1 MTDPSAFEE
10 FVRRYQDMVYG
21 TAVRLVADPSEA
33 EDIAQSVFL
42 KAFERFEAIGTS
54 PAAAGWLKTVTTNL
68 SLNHLT
74 RFRRR
79 WRQFAR
85 LGTGE
90 RSLAAQSMEETLPSP
105 DSPAADLER
114 AEESALLER
123 SIRSLPDH
131 QRIPLVLFHFED
143 RSYGEIA
150 KQLGI
155 SLAKVKSDI
164 HRGRQALRRI
174 IEGER

>member
-1 MTDPSAFEE
+1 
-10 FVRRYQDMVYG
+10 MVYG

-33 EDIAQSVFL
+33 EDISQSVFL

-90 RSLAAQSMEETLPSP
+90 HSLAAPSLEETLASS

-114 AEESALLER
+114 AEENALLER
-123 SIRSLPDH
+123 SVRSLPDH

-143 RSYGEIA
+143 RSYSEIA

>member
-1 MTDPSAFEE
+1 
-10 FVRRYQDMVYG
+10 MVFG
-21 TAVRLVADPSEA
+21 TALRLVADPSEA
-33 EDIAQSVFL
+33 EDISQTVFL
-42 KAFERFEAIGTS
+42 KAFERFESIGTS

-74 RFRRR
+74 RFRSR
-79 WRQFAR
+79 WRQFVR

-90 RSLAAQSMEETLPSP
+90 HSRGGSPLEEALSSS
-105 DSPAADLER
+105 DSPAADSER
-114 AEESALLER
+114 AEENAQLER
-123 SIRSLPDH
+123 GIRSLPRH
-131 QRIPLVLFHFED
+131 QRVPLVLFHFED

-150 KQLGI
+150 KRLGV

-174 IEGER
+174 IEEEQ

>member
-1 MTDPSAFEE
+1 
-10 FVRRYQDMVYG
+10 MVYG
-21 TAVRLVADPSEA
+21 TAVRLVGDPSEA
-33 EDIAQSVFL
+33 EDISQSVFL
-42 KAFERFEAIGTS
+42 KAFERFDSIGTS
-54 PAAAGWLKTVTTNL
+54 PAVAGWLKTVTTNL

-85 LGTGE
+85 FGTGDHSRAE
-90 RSLAAQSMEETLPSP
+90 PSLEETLPAP

-114 AEESALLER
+114 AEQNALLER
-123 SIRSLPDH
+123 GIRGLPDH

-143 RSYGEIA
+143 RSYSEIA
-150 KQLGI
+150 KLLDI

-174 IEGER
+174 IEGEQ

>member
-1 MTDPSAFEE
+1 
-10 FVRRYQDMVYG
+10 MVYG

-33 EDIAQSVFL
+33 EDISQNVFL
-42 KAFERFEAIGTS
+42 KAFERFDAIGTS

-85 LGTGE
+85 FGAGE
-90 RSLAAQSMEETLPSP
+90 QSRAEPSLEDTLASA
-105 DSPAADLER
+105 DSPAEDLER
-114 AEESALLER
+114 AEQNALLER
-123 SIRSLPDH
+123 GIRRLPDH

-143 RSYGEIA
+143 RSYSEIA
-150 KQLGI
+150 KLLGI

-164 HRGRQALRRI
+164 HRGRLALRRI

>member
-1 MTDPSAFEE
+1 
-10 FVRRYQDMVYG
+10 MVYG

-33 EDIAQSVFL
+33 EDISQSVFL
-42 KAFERFEAIGTS
+42 KAFERFESIGTS

-90 RSLAAQSMEETLPSP
+90 RSLADPSLEEMLASP
-105 DSPAADLER
+105 DSPAAELER

-123 SIRSLPDH
+123 SICSLPDH

-143 RSYGEIA
+143 RSYSEIA
-150 KQLGI
+150 QLLGI

>member
-1 MTDPSAFEE
+1 
-10 FVRRYQDMVYG
+10 MVYG

-33 EDIAQSVFL
+33 EDISQSVFL
-42 KAFERFEAIGTS
+42 KAFERFEAIGAS

-90 RSLAAQSMEETLPSP
+90 HSLAAPSLEETLASS

-114 AEESALLER
+114 AEENALLER
-123 SIRSLPDH
+123 SVRSLPDH

-143 RSYGEIA
+143 RSYSEIA
-150 KQLGI
+150 QLLGI